1 MKEKISNYLL
11 LAVLQAMLAVCR
23 GIKMEFKGITKREE
37 GRFITRYD
45 VEYETV
51 DGKQK
56 IYEMISRS
64 DDITD
69 YDKLHGKVA
78 DAVVIIA
85 TDEADERIVLNKEF
99 RMAVGDWVYNFP
111 AGLIDP
117 GEEPQQ
123 SACRELL
130 EETGLELY
138 RVDDMIGTSYSAV
151 GFSNETNVCIVGK
164 ARGEFKESTSTFEEI
179 TPGWYTKAEVRE
191 LLKKYKFAARTQ
203 AFCYV
208 WSRK

>member
-1 MKEKISNYLL
+1 
-11 LAVLQAMLAVCR
+11 
-23 GIKMEFKGITKREE
+23 MEIGYRNFFFLRA
-37 GRFITRYD
+37 
-45 VEYETV
+45 
-51 DGKQK
+51 
-56 IYEMISRS
+56 
-64 DDITD
+64 
-69 YDKLHGKVA
+69 KVA
-78 DAVVIIA
+78 ELFDKNVWQQYIKIM
-85 TDEADERIVLNKEF
+85 EIPY
-99 RMAVGDWVYNFP
+99 GDDRKQALEKCWVYNFP

>member
-1 MKEKISNYLL
+1 
-11 LAVLQAMLAVCR
+11 
-23 GIKMEFKGITKREE
+23 MEFKGITKREE

-111 AGLIDP
+111 AGLIDRVRSRSRAHA
-117 GEEPQQ
+117 GNCLRRQDW
-123 SACRELL
+123 SFTEL
-130 EETGLELY
+130 T
-138 RVDDMIGTSYSAV
+138 I
-151 GFSNETNVCIVGK
+151 
-164 ARGEFKESTSTFEEI
+164 
-179 TPGWYTKAEVRE
+179 
-191 LLKKYKFAARTQ
+191 
-203 AFCYV
+203 
-208 WSRK
+208 

>member
-1 MKEKISNYLL
+1 MK
-11 LAVLQAMLAVCR
+11 
-23 GIKMEFKGITKREE
+23 FKGITKREE

-99 RMAVGDWVYNFP
+99 SVTGYTISLPDLSTRVRSRSRAHAGSCLRRQDWSFT
-111 AGLIDP
+111 
-117 GEEPQQ
+117 
-123 SACRELL
+123 EL
-130 EETGLELY
+130 T
-138 RVDDMIGTSYSAV
+138 I
-151 GFSNETNVCIVGK
+151 
-164 ARGEFKESTSTFEEI
+164 
-179 TPGWYTKAEVRE
+179 
-191 LLKKYKFAARTQ
+191 
-203 AFCYV
+203 
-208 WSRK
+208 

>member
-1 MKEKISNYLL
+1 
-11 LAVLQAMLAVCR
+11 
-23 GIKMEFKGITKREE
+23 MEFKGITKREK

-85 TDEADERIVLNKEF
+85 TDEDDEKIVLNKEF

-111 AGLIDP
+111 AGLIDA
-117 GEEPQQ
+117 GETAEV
-123 SACRELL
+123 AAARELK
-130 EETGLELY
+130 EETGLEL
-138 RVDDMIGTSYSAV
+138 VSIKDTLFDSYSAI
-151 GFSNETNVCIVGK
+151 GFSNETNRVVIGMADGTFSK
-164 ARGEFKESTSTFEEI
+164 STSAVEEI
-179 TPGWYTKAEVRE
+179 SAAWYTKAEIRE
-191 LLKKYKFAARTQ
+191 LLKNNRFAARTQ
-203 AFCYV
+203 AFCYM
-208 WSRK
+208 WAKNGD